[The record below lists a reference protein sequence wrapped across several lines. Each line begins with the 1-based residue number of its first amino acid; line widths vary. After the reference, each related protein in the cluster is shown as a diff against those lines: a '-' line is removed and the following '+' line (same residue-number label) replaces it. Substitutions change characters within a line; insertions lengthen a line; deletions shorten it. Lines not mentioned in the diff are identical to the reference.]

1 MKKDINFHK
10 FFKKAN
16 LISFV
21 LFTLSSLI
29 IFFKGLNYGVDFK
42 GGTLLEI
49 QINEKNINISDIR
62 SSLNNINLGDVKIKE
77 FGEKGNYL
85 IKIEAKTDLINS
97 SKSAGNKTKYAITD
111 EPQITDNNAGNKR
124 LILLL

>member
-49 QINEKNINISDIR
+49 QINEKNINISELDFTSSIRFSYRFSDI
-62 SSLNNINLGDVKIKE
+62 SFVIL
-77 FGEKGNYL
+77 
-85 IKIEAKTDLINS
+85 
-97 SKSAGNKTKYAITD
+97 
-111 EPQITDNNAGNKR
+111 KR
-124 LILLL
+124 